1 MIALPPVDPADF
13 IMKSGDEMQRCFNK
27 YFNEISLEDAT
38 RGELLDPKLSPALLG
53 EVRDE
58 YCGNLERIW
67 DTIPAHL
74 SSFKAAYQA
83 PPVDAAGDL
92 EALQKAY
99 DAAVKRTFWEKL
111 GKNYKDITEYKLL
124 LKEYGQNLLQ
134 AMHDQFIDAV
144 VHYAR

>member
-1 MIALPPVDPADF
+1 
-13 IMKSGDEMQRCFNK
+13 
-27 YFNEISLEDAT
+27 LEEAA

-67 DTIPAHL
+67 DTIPARR

-111 GKNYKDITEYKLL
+111 GNNYKDVTEYKLL

-134 AMHDQFIDAV
+134 AMHNQFIDAV